1 MTEEILFFTEG
12 GREIGLGHVSRCA
25 ALATGFVRLADKK
38 TTFLL
43 RGDETSLSFLKLHG
57 FEGRFFDWERELDL
71 LLPFLRRAE
80 VAVIDSY
87 TASVDFYRF
96 VAKRVSKLLV
106 FDDFFRLSYPKDAYI
121 LNPTAEPN
129 GNPRHLYGLEYV
141 VLRPAFWEVPSRE
154 IKERVERVMVTFGG
168 EDLRGLTP
176 LAVEAVREVLPEA
189 ECAVVVGP
197 AFNLDENKIYH
208 PRLKLYRNL
217 SAEEM
222 RDLMLASDIAISAGG
237 QTVFELLR
245 LCIPSIII
253 IVANNQRNNISCLKK
268 HFLVLSLLGSE
279 NRFVILKYL
288 VKYLSFLVSPKYR
301 KQMIDDFGIIDGKGC
316 QKVVKSLLLG

>member
-1 MTEEILFFTEG
+1 MTKEILFFTEG

-38 TTFLL
+38 SIFLL
-43 RGDETSLSFLKLHG
+43 RGDETSLSFLKHHG

-87 TASVDFYRF
+87 TASANFYQF
-96 VAKRVSKLLV
+96 IAERVSKLLV

-176 LAVEAVREVLPEA
+176 LAVEAVREVFPEA

-197 AFNLDENKIYH
+197 AFNLDENKLYH

-222 RDLMLASDIAISAGG
+222 RDLMLVSDIAISAGG
-237 QTVFELLR
+237 QTVWELA
-245 LCIPSIII
+245 CTGTPT
-253 IVANNQRNNISCLKK
+253 VAVLTAENQRRNLELFSRKGSILWVKK
-268 HFLVLSLLGSE
+268 NFAESLRELEALGRRKDLSQKVQNLL
-279 NRFVILKYL
+279 
-288 VKYLSFLVSPKYR
+288 
-301 KQMIDDFGIIDGKGC
+301 DGKG
-316 QKVVKSLLLG
+316 VARIVKFFSKNGE